1 MLNKLHE
8 INEHTKHIIDWASI
22 ATVLGTLMNFLPTI
36 AALWS
41 IIWST
46 IRIYE
51 TKTVQN
57 WLAARKVKKDAEQ
70 VS

>member
-1 MLNKLHE
+1 MIQKLNE

-22 ATVLGTLMNFLPTI
+22 MTVIGTLASILPAI

-51 TKTVQN
+51 TKTVQAF
-57 WLAARKVKKDAEQ
+57 LKSRKKDAEQ
-70 VS
+70 E

>member
-1 MLNKLHE
+1 MIKHIHD

-36 AALWS
+36 AAIWS
-41 IIWST
+41 IVWTS

-51 TKTVQN
+51 TKTVQD
-57 WLAARKVKKDAEQ
+57 WLKKRRGTNAKR
-70 VS
+70 

>member
-1 MLNKLHE
+1 MIQKLHE

-22 ATVLGTLMNFLPTI
+22 MTVIGTLASILPAI

-41 IIWST
+41 IVWST

-51 TKTVQN
+51 TKTVQAF
-57 WLAARKVKKDAEQ
+57 LKSRKKDAEQ
-70 VS
+70 E